1 MLFRKFLFDFR
12 FRDGCGCCVG
22 KVDTNVALVVK
33 LPLVAEE
40 EAEAEVSSDATCVAV
55 YPFGL

>member
-1 MLFRKFLFDFR
+1 M
-12 FRDGCGCCVG
+12 
-22 KVDTNVALVVK
+22 ALVVR
-33 LPLVAEE
+33 LPLGVEE